1 MRKIT
6 AELYIGNFNN
16 HIIYDKIKLDE
27 RLHYQYISDNL
38 IIQRSNGSRFR
49 IKLFQEEI
57 MKIGFFDSGLG
68 GLSVLHETLK
78 ILPCEDYIY
87 FADTKN
93 IPYGVKTKDE
103 VKKLVFDAMDFI
115 MSLGVEA
122 VVIACNTATSVA
134 IEDVRKRYSIPV
146 IGMEPAVKPAI
157 EKNILI
163 DKCSAKQECS
173 DKRVLVT
180 ATKLTLKEEKLHN
193 LISMLEGENLVD
205 FLELQKLVEL
215 AEADIFDEKTITGY
229 LSNQLKDLEMDE
241 YHTIV
246 LGCTHF
252 TFFKDTI
259 RKVIGKDIE
268 IIDGNKGTAANLK
281 RIIEQDN
288 ILGEGSG
295 NIDFY
300 ISKEKVED
308 EQTLE
313 RYRNLFKRLDS
324 IQDII

>member
-1 MRKIT
+1 
-6 AELYIGNFNN
+6 
-16 HIIYDKIKLDE
+16 
-27 RLHYQYISDNL
+27 
-38 IIQRSNGSRFR
+38 
-49 IKLFQEEI
+49 
-57 MKIGFFDSGLG
+57 MKIAFFDSGLG

-93 IPYGVKTKDE
+93 IPYGLKTKE
-103 VKKLVFDAMDFI
+103 QVKDLVFDAMDFI
-115 MSLGVEA
+115 VSLDVQA

-157 EKNILI
+157 EKNNFIE
-163 DKCSAKQECS
+163 KCSDKDECT

-193 LISMLEGENLVD
+193 LISMLDGENLVD
-205 FLELQKLVEL
+205 LLELQKLVEL
-215 AEADIFDEKTITGY
+215 AETGIFDEKTLTSY
-229 LSNQLKDLEMDE
+229 LQNQLKDLNISD
-241 YHTIV
+241 YHTLV

-252 TFFKDTI
+252 TFFRDTI
-259 RKVIGKDIE
+259 RKVIGKNIE

-281 RIIEQDN
+281 RIIEKEN
-288 ILGEGSG
+288 TLGCGSG

-308 EQTLE
+308 KETLE
-313 RYRNLFKRLDS
+313 RYKSLFARLDQ
-324 IQDII
+324 IEKGE